1 MIYNK
6 FVEIGRVVYIT
17 KGKDKG
23 KLAVIANALIDGPSS
38 GVRRCVCNFKDMQLT
53 KFKINI
59 RVGQRTKN
67 IGKAYDDAE
76 INKKWGETE
85 LAKRLARK
93 KLRENLTDFE
103 RFKVFKAKQ
112 HRNRLIREE
121 MGKLKK
127 AAKTE

>member
-1 MIYNK
+1 
-6 FVEIGRVVYIT
+6 
-17 KGKDKG
+17 
-23 KLAVIANALIDGPSS
+23 
-38 GVRRCVCNFKDMQLT
+38 MQLT

-93 KLRENLTDFE
+93 KL
-103 RFKVFKAKQ
+103 V
-112 HRNRLIREE
+112 
-121 MGKLKK
+121 
-127 AAKTE
+127 

>member
-1 MIYNK
+1 
-6 FVEIGRVVYIT
+6 
-17 KGKDKG
+17 
-23 KLAVIANALIDGPSS
+23 
-38 GVRRCVCNFKDMQLT
+38 MQLT

-103 RFKVFKAKQ
+103 RFKNFWIPTSEKIVRKAYSSGGGGFVGD
-112 HRNRLIREE
+112 EE
-121 MGKLKK
+121 STKEEK
-127 AAKTE
+127 E